1 MKLVVIPKNKHID
14 KFIKQN
20 INTFIFGLDHFAIN
34 YPLLT
39 ILEIKEVLDKHPN
52 IELFISI
59 NKNIFNKDLDQLN
72 DVMQKLNTLPIKGVL
87 FYDLAVLSIYQKN
100 SFNYDL
106 VWHQTHM
113 VTNYNTCNYYYN
125 KKVKYGVLASEI
137 TKDEMIEIKKNTKM
151 HLFVFLIGHMI
162 MSCSRRKLL
171 TNFYESIGQK
181 YDLTSKTIT
190 ENNNE
195 YIVNESNLGTNI
207 ITGDIINGIEYL
219 QELNMAGIEYGIING
234 LNIADDILDKIVFL
248 AQDVLNNNSSKSI
261 NELQELIGHNTG
273 FFNKKTIYKVK

>member
-1 MKLVVIPKNKHID
+1 MFSSQV
-14 KFIKQN
+14 
-20 INTFIFGLDHFAIN
+20 
-34 YPLLT
+34 
-39 ILEIKEVLDKHPN
+39 
-52 IELFISI
+52 
-59 NKNIFNKDLDQLN
+59 
-72 DVMQKLNTLPIKGVL
+72 
-87 FYDLAVLSIYQKN
+87 
-100 SFNYDL
+100 
-106 VWHQTHM
+106 
-113 VTNYNTCNYYYN
+113 
-125 KKVKYGVLASEI
+125 
-137 TKDEMIEIKKNTKM
+137 
-151 HLFVFLIGHMI
+151 
-162 MSCSRRKLL
+162 L